1 LRIGLLRVRIGLPPV
16 PNDHTEGSLHART
29 LSRPVLVGWRRV
41 GVVFGLLM
49 LGFVVLYIVLVEL
62 HTHGYLGGT

>member
-1 LRIGLLRVRIGLPPV
+1 M

-29 LSRPVLVGWRRV
+29 LSRPVLAGWRRV